1 MYTEQQLLDKVKK
14 EFEEVPILHIV
25 CESENNENIFK
36 NIDIEKLKKLGKEQG
51 IFVKRFNET
60 KTKKKTYTK
69 EYERN
74 KIIGFSI
81 YDF

>member
-1 MYTEQQLLDKVKK
+1 MYTEQQLLDEIKK
-14 EFEEVPILHIV
+14 EFEECPILYIS
-25 CESENNENIFK
+25 CQSEYNEFVFK
-36 NIDIEKLKKLGKEQG
+36 NIDIEKLKQLGKEQG
-51 IFVKRFNET
+51 IYVKRFNET